1 MTENN
6 NVTDNVQTR
15 TTGEKIAAA
24 LKEWGRKQI
33 VGLKRRPQNIAFLV
47 LAATSIY
54 FLFALFPLSQAV
66 NEVNTHADTKATGI
80 CMFIVT
86 LVSILVLVSFLN
98 AFPKRKKP
106 LIPFIA
112 LVFAMIAGMVA
123 CDIVFYVQMNNCLA
137 AAAEQSTTYGYVEA
151 GQPFIIVH
159 IVLLCVSAVVFA
171 LLPVYRKFINMI
183 DTSKTVVSA
192 TENMKGTLDLEE

>member
-24 LKEWGRKQI
+24 FKEWGRKQI

-66 NEVNTHADTKATGI
+66 NEVNTHAATKATGI
-80 CMFIVT
+80 CMFDCPAQIHTSPIMT
-86 LVSILVLVSFLN
+86 LFSSILSPSL
-98 AFPKRKKP
+98 
-106 LIPFIA
+106 
-112 LVFAMIAGMVA
+112 MV
-123 CDIVFYVQMNNCLA
+123 I
-137 AAAEQSTTYGYVEA
+137 E
-151 GQPFIIVH
+151 
-159 IVLLCVSAVVFA
+159 
-171 LLPVYRKFINMI
+171 
-183 DTSKTVVSA
+183 
-192 TENMKGTLDLEE
+192 